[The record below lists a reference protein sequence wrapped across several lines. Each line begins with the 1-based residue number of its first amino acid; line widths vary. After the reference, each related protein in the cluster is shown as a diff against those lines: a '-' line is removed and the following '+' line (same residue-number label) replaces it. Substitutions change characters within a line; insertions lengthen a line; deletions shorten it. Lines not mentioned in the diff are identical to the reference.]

1 MHTDVLNPKDLFQKQ
16 VRYTIPAFQRPYVW
30 SQEDQWE
37 PLWDD
42 VRNVA
47 ENYLDELE
55 QAGNNRVQA
64 EQQTAPHFLGAV
76 VLQQV
81 PTAAK
86 DIEQREVIDGQQR
99 VTTLQLL
106 LDAIQQICE
115 EQELRPVATRLAK
128 LVTND
133 KDLISEGSN
142 DLFKLW
148 PTRTDRDAFRH
159 AMVNGLPVDG
169 FEESLIVQ
177 AHEFFQQQVKKWLED
192 STGPRG
198 DRIDAL
204 ETAVTGMLQMVV
216 IDLGPKD
223 DPNVIFETLNARGTP
238 LEQSDLVKNF
248 VLSQSPKD
256 NVDPEHIWRG
266 LDDGWW
272 RNEVTQ
278 GRLRR
283 PRLDMLL
290 NYWLAM
296 STGEDVG
303 PSKVFD
309 VFRGHTSERGVD
321 GVMSDI
327 KRDLS
332 LYRRFVT
339 GPRTPEEEQFYY
351 RTNVMQVGVITPV
364 LLLLLSAPYDAR
376 IGAFRALESFLVR
389 RMVCRQTT
397 KDYNRLTLDLSV
409 RLREND
415 TANADKIVAGF
426 LADQTAYSREWP
438 TDEAVA
444 DSLKWSPIYRLLTR
458 GRLRFVLEGIE
469 ARLHSTKSEQTQ
481 VPKGL
486 TIEHLMPVS
495 WNPTDWPLP
504 RCVNEVEGKEIRNRV
519 LHTIGNL
526 TLVNQKL
533 NSAMSNAP
541 WESKRGELLKHSVLK
556 LNAEIMSQT
565 QWNEDLILDRSKRM
579 SELLTECW
587 PGPNSAEWN
596 IY

>member
-1 MHTDVLNPKDLFQKQ
+1 MHTDILNPKDLFQKQ

-47 ENYLDELE
+47 ENYLEELE

-81 PTAAK
+81 PTAAR

-115 EQELRPVATRLAK
+115 EQQLRPVATRLAK

-133 KDLISEGSN
+133 EDLITEESDN
-142 DLFKLW
+142 LFKLW

-192 STGPRG
+192 STGPEG

-238 LEQSDLVKNF
+238 LEQSDLIKNF

-256 NVDPEHIWRG
+256 NADPEQIWRG

-303 PSKVFD
+303 PSRVFD
-309 VFRGHTSERGVD
+309 AFRGYTNEKGVD

-332 LYRRFVT
+332 LYRQFLT

-351 RTNVMQVGVITPV
+351 RTDVMQAGVITPV
-364 LLLLLSAPYDAR
+364 LLLLLSAPYEAR
-376 IGAFRALESFLVR
+376 LGAFRALESFLVR

-397 KDYNRLTLDLSV
+397 KQYNQLTLELSV
-409 RLREND
+409 RLRENG

-438 TDEAVA
+438 TDEAVTA
-444 DSLKWSPIYRLLTR
+444 SLEWSPIYRLLTR
-458 GRLRFVLEGIE
+458 GRLRFVLEVIE
-469 ARLHSTKSEQTQ
+469 EGLRSEKSEQTQ

-486 TIEHLMPVS
+486 TIEHLMPVN
-495 WNPTDWPLP
+495 WHTTDWPLP
-504 RCVNEVEGKEIRNRV
+504 TGVNEVEAKETRNRMV
-519 LHTIGNL
+519 HTIGNL

-533 NSAMSNAP
+533 NSAMSNAA
-541 WESKRGELLKHSVLK
+541 WETKQGELLKHAVLK
-556 LNAEIMSQT
+556 LNAEMMLQT
-565 QWNEDLILDRSKRM
+565 QWNEDSILDRSKRM
-579 SELLTECW
+579 AKLLTECW

-596 IY
+596 I